1 MVVNKLTTTTS
12 RFTYTTS
19 LSMATGVVA
28 LLFLLFL
35 DVRCSDAQVSS
46 YNSNDNYRYYYG
58 RFSPTLAVVVVV
70 IAATF
75 FFLALL
81 AIYVR
86 RCGGGNYLASTFF
99 LGAAGGEGSESLS
112 RGLGLSPEAMEKL
125 PIMRYEEAKGGLLP
139 MDCAVCLSGFE
150 DDDQLVR
157 LLPRC
162 GHLFHADC
170 ITAWLASHVTCPI
183 CRDNLAQL
191 PAETTTAGTPQ
202 DHVAIMV
209 GQAEEAIELER
220 LGRQRQESRSGRRPQ
235 TWFPRSHSISRS
247 VTARPTPDMDVY
259 RFVIAERNQWPSVF
273 LRSLSASLP
282 AWAARRRGVEEG
294 ESSRGGRSAAALDDG
309 SSSTSFP
316 SSQA

>member
-1 MVVNKLTTTTS
+1 MVVTYKLTATS

-46 YNSNDNYRYYYG
+46 DNRNENHRYYYG

-75 FFLALL
+75 FFLALF
-81 AIYVR
+81 AVYVR
-86 RCGGGNYLASTFF
+86 RCSGGNDLASTFF
-99 LGAAGGEGSESLS
+99 LGAAGGEGGESLS

-125 PIMRYEEAKGGLLP
+125 PIVRYEEAKGGLLP
-139 MDCAVCLSGFE
+139 MDCAVCLSEFE
-150 DDDQLVR
+150 DDNELVR

-170 ITAWLASHVTCPI
+170 ITAWLASHVTCPV

-191 PAETTTAGTPQ
+191 PAETTTAGAPQ
-202 DHVAIMV
+202 HHVAIGV
-209 GQAEEAIELER
+209 GEAEEAVELER
-220 LGRQRQESRSGRRPQ
+220 LGRQRQEARSRSGRRPQ
-235 TWFPRSHSISRS
+235 SWFPRSDSTSRS

-282 AWAARRRGVEEG
+282 A
-294 ESSRGGRSAAALDDG
+294 
-309 SSSTSFP
+309 
-316 SSQA
+316 